1 MKHLI
6 TFVFLAVLFSTT
18 GFAAKPKDLSGPIA
32 LKGEL
37 QQQYENYPVGTPVV
51 IRKVVKNEISRT
63 VRLRHFLCNRNQ
75 WHAIRSTFFRPE
87 SHKTLTSRNQ
97 SRVLATNLF
106 ETTLI

>member
-51 IRKVVKNEISRT
+51 IRKVVIQ
-63 VRLRHFLCNRNQ
+63 LC
-75 WHAIRSTFFRPE
+75 A
-87 SHKTLTSRNQ
+87 L
-97 SRVLATNLF
+97 
-106 ETTLI
+106 